1 MENYNY
7 NNNTILKFLRKVLN
21 EINRDYIDSGMRT
34 AFLMKRYMEKYHQ
47 DSENSP
53 KHVLL
58 CMLKDI
64 GLFYMDGEVP
74 SDDPALAAASSYTFL
89 CHCSPLGIA
98 ARPLL
103 FYKAKYVEGQTN
115 MDYELGLLMT
125 LLNQV
130 SIYIYQRKDLEDIE
144 ESLRKGRKYGYYK
157 PDQVKRV
164 IKLLRDEGDIIEKLN
179 SESNLFVYE
188 TSKYISLAGYSDEEL
203 KGFIDT
209 TSFAFEFHNHETL
222 AHTITTAKIAYELA
236 LKCKMTKETAD
247 IIELAGR
254 VHDIGKIRVP
264 REILCYPGRLEGKD
278 LAEMQRH
285 VVYTREIIEGC
296 FSYKIVEIA
305 SNHHEKLDGSG
316 YPRGLKAID
325 LSSADKIITVA
336 DICSALYC
344 RRSYKAAF
352 TDEKIQ
358 EILLSDAKAGKIDTR
373 IVEHLC
379 NSYDEIMAVAKEAE
393 ASVLEK
399 YKSMKAEYE
408 ALIRSNALRKFFEE
422 EEYIP
427 SSDEEP
433 VNNNACHETEEFIEG
448 VYNSS
453 SEEVIYVDEE
463 GNEIDYDPSLEYND
477 ERYEPTEDEPV
488 EEVEET
494 IESPIEED
502 KEDITPMD
510 ESEFQPEDIKYEDVP
525 EAEFNEPETETE
537 EIDEFEAYINSLAE
551 EEDKEEL
558 PVSESETEAESEEN
572 EVDEFEAYINSLAEE
587 TESEETK
594 EIESIESEP
603 KTIEE
608 PKKEVKKN
616 KGMFTRPLKDFDPFA
631 DPFGEVEKKEAPK
644 EEKKEEVK
652 AEEEPV
658 KKEETKE
665 VEEDSDYVTSYF
677 SEEELEDDNEVELS
691 ESKEDNEESED
702 FDDEDDESDDDDF
715 DDEDDDEDEENLDE
729 DDDPRHQRF
738 FNSSYNKMYIVNS
751 NKKKN

>member
-47 DSENSP
+47 DSENGP

-144 ESLRKGRKYGYYK
+144 ESLRKGGKYGYYK

-264 REILCYPGRLEGKD
+264 REILCYPGRLEGED

-358 EILLSDAKAGKIDTR
+358 EILVSDAKAGKIDTR

-379 NSYDEIMAVAKEAE
+379 DSYDEIMAVAKEAE

-427 SSDEEP
+427 SSSEEP

-477 ERYEPTEDEPV
+477 ERYEPTEEVPV
-488 EEVEET
+488 EETVEET
-494 IESPIEED
+494 IESPIVED
-502 KEDITPMD
+502 KEEITPMD
-510 ESEFQPEDIKYEDVP
+510 ESELQPEDIKYEDVP
-525 EAEFNEPETETE
+525 EEEFIEPEENE
-537 EIDEFEAYINSLAE
+537 VDEFEAYINSLAE

-558 PVSESETEAESEEN
+558 PVSESESEAEP

-587 TESEETK
+587 SENEETGDRV
-594 EIESIESEP
+594 
-603 KTIEE
+603 EE
-608 PKKEVKKN
+608 TTEVKETKSN
-616 KGMFTRPLKDFDPFA
+616 VKGMFSRPLKNFDPFA
-631 DPFGEVEKKEAPK
+631 EDINPF
-644 EEKKEEVK
+644 EE
-652 AEEEPV
+652 
-658 KKEETKE
+658 KEETKE
-665 VEEDSDYVTSYF
+665 ELTEEKEETVSKEDNEEESDYVTSYF
-677 SEEELEDDNEVELS
+677 SEEELE
-691 ESKEDNEESED
+691 EDE
-702 FDDEDDESDDDDF
+702 
-715 DDEDDDEDEENLDE
+715 DDEDDDIDDE
-729 DDDPRHQRF
+729 DDDIDDEELEEDYDDDPKHQRF